1 MLIGL
6 REAGEA
12 GPQELR
18 VRRFANLSCSAFHR
32 QGTLYSAMSMFLSR
46 LVRALRSL
54 CAPGSACNEFPW
66 NAPPAPFPF
75 HLPFYF
81 KSDSAKTDTR
91 GTVAL
96 WHEYHSLFN
105 SEQ

>member
-32 QGTLYSAMSMFLSR
+32 QGTLYSAMSMFLSC

-54 CAPGSACNEFPW
+54 CAPGIACNEFPW
-66 NAPPAPFPF
+66 NAPPAPCP
-75 HLPFYF
+75 LPLAILLQVRFRQ
-81 KSDSAKTDTR
+81 DRHQRNGRVMAR
-91 GTVAL
+91 I
-96 WHEYHSLFN
+96 SLVV
-105 SEQ
+105 